1 MINKFSPAWY
11 TIPQF
16 ADTKPLCMYH
26 KEQENV
32 QTESNGVQNLHV
44 LARADFS
51 VETLQEQ
58 KLTDSG
64 FCAEDFGN
72 TSRRYFLRISADDYY
87 KLYINGQYVAEGPA
101 PAYIGH
107 YYYNEIDITDYLTE
121 GKNVFALHLYYQG
134 LVNRVWNSGD
144 NRFGVGA
151 EVLCLEMRQADLQSA
166 DSGADIAE
174 NGTDI
179 ADSGA
184 DIADCG
190 ADIADSGAH
199 IADRNRT
206 EELCWRYRISEAYS
220 GETIGY
226 ETQFLENFD
235 SRKWDMDWAMPDY
248 EEKGFAPMVKAEWA
262 DYTFYPQPTKML
274 AVYRKEP
281 VECFQVLLT
290 GEEKRIPEADIA
302 DSVSETFEMRRKISV
317 SEISEKQQKIS
328 VAESAGIQRKMVFD
342 MGEEVTGTLRI
353 CAEGKAGQKI
363 IIRCGEELLSA
374 LCASRTF
381 AQDNVINTMNEACGV
396 RYDMRC
402 NCRYEEEWTL
412 TEGESVLE
420 QYDYKA
426 FRYIELIT
434 DEAVEIKEVWLNVR
448 HYPMEETCTFTCEK
462 KELEDIFRICKNA
475 VRYGTQEGYLDCPT
489 REKGQYLGDAIV
501 TAHAQVWLTGST
513 EMLRKCIAQFAE
525 TSMICKGLMAVA
537 PGALMQEIAD
547 FSLLWSQLLLLDY
560 QFTADKTFLARYY
573 PVAKGII
580 EHFMQYERE
589 DGLLYQVA
597 DKWNLVDWPENLR
610 DDYDF
615 TLSRPIVAE
624 GCHNVINALYVGALK
639 TLSQIEEILEL
650 PQSYQWEKYRE
661 AFFETFYNKESG
673 LFTDSEG
680 SSHSAV
686 HSNIYPLYFGF
697 LQEEQIPAVV
707 QMLEKKG
714 LCCGVFVSYFML
726 RGLAKAGYSD
736 VMYRLL
742 VNESE
747 HGWVNMLREGAT
759 TCFEAWGKEQKWN
772 TSLCHPWASAPIP
785 LIIEELAGF
794 HPVIAGEGE
803 LSYEW
808 KPYIP
813 KELGQFR
820 LEFVYAGK
828 AYRIIAEADGEPVLI
843 CE

>member
-1 MINKFSPAWY
+1 MDMIKEFSPTWY
-11 TIPQF
+11 TIPLF
-16 ADTKPLCMYH
+16 ADAKPLCVYH

-32 QTESNGVQNLHV
+32 QTEDNGVQNLHV

-51 VETLQEQ
+51 VEALQEQ
-58 KLTDSG
+58 KQTDSG
-64 FCAEDFGN
+64 FCIEDFGK
-72 TSRRYFLRISADDYY
+72 TSRRYLLRISADDYY

-101 PAYIGH
+101 PAYIEH

-151 EVLCLEMRQADLQSA
+151 EVLCLEMRQAELQSA
-166 DSGADIAE
+166 DSGADIA
-174 NGTDI
+174 
-179 ADSGA
+179 
-184 DIADCG
+184 
-190 ADIADSGAH
+190 
-199 IADRNRT
+199 

-220 GETIGY
+220 GEIIGY

-248 EEKGFAPMVKAEWA
+248 EENGFAPMVKANWA

-281 VECFQVLLT
+281 VECFRALVA
-290 GEEKRIPEADIA
+290 GE
-302 DSVSETFEMRRKISV
+302 RKI
-317 SEISEKQQKIS
+317 
-328 VAESAGIQRKMVFD
+328 VFD

-353 CAEGKAGQKI
+353 CAEGKAGQKV

-374 LCASRTF
+374 SCVSGTF

-402 NCRYEEEWTL
+402 NCRYEEEWML
-412 TEGESVLE
+412 GEGVSILE

-426 FRYIELIT
+426 FRYIELIA
-434 DEAVEIKEVWLNVR
+434 DWAVQIKEVWVEVR

-513 EMLRKCIAQFAE
+513 EMLRKCIEQFAE

-580 EHFMQYERE
+580 GHFMQYEQE

-650 PQSYQWEKYRE
+650 PQTYQWEQYRE

-697 LQEEQIPAVV
+697 LQEKQIPAVV

-742 VNESE
+742 VNETE

-808 KPYIP
+808 KPHIP

>member
-1 MINKFSPAWY
+1 MIKNFSPAWY

-16 ADTKPLCMYH
+16 ADTKPLCIYH
-26 KEQENV
+26 KEQENI
-32 QTESNGVQNLHV
+32 QPENNGVKNLHV
-44 LARADFS
+44 LARADFNI
-51 VETLQEQ
+51 EALQEQ
-58 KLTDSG
+58 KQTDSG
-64 FCAEDFGN
+64 FCAEDFGK
-72 TSRRYFLRISADDYY
+72 TSRRYLLRISADDYY

-101 PAYIGH
+101 PAYIEY
-107 YYYNEIDITDYLTE
+107 YYYNEIDITEYLAE

-151 EVLCLEMRQADLQSA
+151 EVLCLEMRQAELQSA
-166 DSGADIAE
+166 DSGADIA
-174 NGTDI
+174 
-179 ADSGA
+179 DS
-184 DIADCG
+184 G
-190 ADIADSGAH
+190 ADIADSGAI
-199 IADRNRT
+199 IADRSWTEEGVNEEACAKP
-206 EELCWRYRISEAYS
+206 EELCWRYQISEAYS
-220 GETIGY
+220 GEIIGY

-235 SRKWDMDWAMPDY
+235 SRKWDKDWAMPDY
-248 EEKGFAPMVKAEWA
+248 EEKGFAPMVKADWA

-274 AVYRKEP
+274 SVYRKEP
-281 VECFQVLLT
+281 AECFKALVA
-290 GEEKRIPEADIA
+290 GEEKSISEA
-302 DSVSETFEMRRKISV
+302 DSVSETSGT
-317 SEISEKQQKIS
+317 QQKI
-328 VAESAGIQRKMVFD
+328 VFD
-342 MGEEVTGTLRI
+342 MGEEVTGTLGI
-353 CAEGKAGQKI
+353 CAEGKEGQKV
-363 IIRCGEELLSA
+363 IIRCGEELLA
-374 LCASRTF
+374 GECA
-381 AQDNVINTMNEACGV
+381 V

-426 FRYIELIT
+426 FRYIELIA
-434 DEAVEIKEVWLNVR
+434 DEAVQIKEVWVEVR

-462 KELEDIFRICKNA
+462 KELEDIFQICKNA
-475 VRYGTQEGYLDCPT
+475 VRYGTQESYLDCPT
-489 REKGQYLGDAIV
+489 REKGQYLGDSIV

-525 TSMICKGLMAVA
+525 TSKICKGLMAVA

-560 QFTADKTFLARYY
+560 QFTGDKVFLERYY

-580 EHFMQYERE
+580 GHFREYERE

-650 PQSYQWEKYRE
+650 PQSYPWEQYWN
-661 AFFETFYNKESG
+661 AFMKTFYDEKSG
-673 LFTDSEG
+673 LFLDAEG
-680 SSHSAV
+680 STHSAV
-686 HSNIYPLYFGF
+686 HSNIYPLYFG
-697 LQEEQIPAVV
+697 LLEKEQIPAIV

-785 LIIEELAGF
+785 LIIEEIAGF

-828 AYRIIAEADGEPVLI
+828 SYRITAEAGGEPVLI